1 MPILG
6 FSFETLDDYAH
17 HAYAHHQIRNFERF
31 LAMYDANEQEFNV
44 GHLQALADDASALG
58 GHETDYQK
66 KKRLQKSQPVFID
79 FPERTK
85 QRSIPKK
92 TYTCPVFNCPDPI
105 RNGDAGLHLALAH
118 SMSFCRLVFAV
129 L

>member
-1 MPILG
+1 
-6 FSFETLDDYAH
+6 
-17 HAYAHHQIRNFERF
+17 
-31 LAMYDANEQEFNV
+31 MYDANEVEFNV

-58 GHETDYQK
+58 GQETDYQR

-92 TYTCPVFNCPDPI
+92 SYTCPVFHCSDPV
-105 RNGDAGLHLALAH
+105 RDSDAGFHLSLAH
-118 SMSFCRLVFAV
+118 GMSFCRLVFDAV
-129 L
+129 FEVCFVLLFVYFIF